1 MASFSYVINDET
13 TLITFNNSDFVP
25 IDNEFISEFMD
36 TVVADLDKILERID
50 DMREL
55 MIRVKIL

>member
-36 TVVADLDKILERID
+36 TVVAADLDKILERID
-50 DMREL
+50 DMREN
-55 MIRVKIL
+55 